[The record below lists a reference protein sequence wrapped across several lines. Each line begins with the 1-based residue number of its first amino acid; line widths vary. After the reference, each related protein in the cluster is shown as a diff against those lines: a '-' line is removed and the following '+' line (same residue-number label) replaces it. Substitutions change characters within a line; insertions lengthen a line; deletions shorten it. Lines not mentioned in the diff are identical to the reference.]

1 MDDADARRLMEG
13 VVERRI
19 REATERGDFA
29 DLPGAGRPL
38 ADLGEGYD
46 PAWWAKRWVRRQR
59 LEAEAADL
67 RDERRSVSPRSSFD
81 RDAVERLAA
90 IDRRLADLEALIAG
104 PDEPAG

>member
-1 MDDADARRLMEG
+1 MDADGRRRLES

-38 ADLGEGYD
+38 EDLGESYD

-59 LEAEAADL
+59 LEAEASDL
-67 RDERRSVSPRSSFD
+67 REERRSTAPRASFD
-81 RDAVERLAA
+81 DVAADRLEAIEVRLAE
-90 IDRRLADLEALIAG
+90 IEALLTG
-104 PDEPAG
+104 PDDPAG